1 MSLLLSGEIL
11 TSLKH
16 ELSEAKESVQ
26 IITAFCKTNT
36 IQYLDNCVDTSVPE
50 KRIMVRFRLDDIL
63 KGATDFSV
71 LDYCLEKGWKAFLRF
86 DLHAKTY
93 IVDNKRGIIGSANA
107 TNSGLNLGI
116 AGNTELAT
124 LFDMEPDDLKK
135 IEALYRDAIPVDVSL
150 LDLLRKQ
157 YSAVGSTSTGQTAK
171 GWSKDITDLF
181 KPKVDTLFS
190 HELPDK
196 ETYAKGQYI
205 DFLDEVVVN
214 DQSFKN
220 AFRWSNSYLWLLN
233 TLENNGG
240 CLYFGEL
247 SSKLHDSL
255 VSDPKPYRK
264 DVKKML
270 ANMLAL
276 ITTLNMEE
284 VTIDR
289 PNYSQ
294 RIQLR
299 ESSY

>member
-11 TSLKH
+11 TSIKR
-16 ELSEAKESVQ
+16 ELSDAKESVQ
-26 IITAFCKTNT
+26 IITAFCKKNT

-50 KRIMVRFRLDDIL
+50 KRIMVRFRLDDLL

-124 LFDMEPDDLKK
+124 LFDMEPEDLKK
-135 IEALYRDAIPVDVSL
+135 IEVLYRDAVPVDASL
-150 LDLLRKQ
+150 LELLRTQ
-157 YSAVGSTSTGQTAK
+157 YAAVDSTSTGQTSR
-171 GWSKDITDLF
+171 GWSNDISDLF

-190 HELPDK
+190 HELPEK
-196 ETYAKGQYI
+196 ETYPNGQYI
-205 DFLDEVVVN
+205 DFLDEVVAN
-214 DQSFKN
+214 DDQSFKN

-264 DVKKML
+264 DVKRML
-270 ANMLAL
+270 ANMLTL
-276 ITTLNMEE
+276 ITTLQMEE
-284 VTIDR
+284 VIIDR

-299 ESSY
+299 ESI